1 MVLTNDI
8 PKPPRWM
15 RAREERGKKRKLF
28 AFDINTEHM
37 RELSK
42 LFPNFYFTLTPALS
56 PPGRGFIYIY
66 ELNSG

>member
-1 MVLTNDI
+1 MSERDPLGDGWSQTVVLTNDI

-28 AFDINTEHM
+28 AFDINTEHI

-42 LFPNFYFTLTPALS
+42 LFPKMFRF
-56 PPGRGFIYIY
+56 F
-66 ELNSG
+66 